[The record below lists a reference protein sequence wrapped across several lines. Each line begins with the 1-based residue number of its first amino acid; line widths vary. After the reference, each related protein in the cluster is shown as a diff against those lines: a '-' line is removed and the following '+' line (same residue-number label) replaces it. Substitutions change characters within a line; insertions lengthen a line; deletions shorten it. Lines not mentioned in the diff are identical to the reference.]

1 MEWGLILTIGAVV
14 VAGLAAVV
22 GLWMERDPNRPP
34 RWAWSLTF
42 LILITTIVTIVTSYN
57 DKLEGDAA
65 EAAAAKRY
73 DDIKRRAELLQDGN
87 ERLEEAAGES
97 KDREEKMGDDI
108 ARMLVKLNDMAKDST
123 DPKVQEMV
131 KAEMAAQSRG
141 NEAVVGKIAQQVKD
155 KGGDPDAVL
164 AAVLPEEELQR
175 VKRNLKQKEERMD
188 VLLDKKAARQK
199 ERALREEA
207 EEKEREKKGKKRGKD
222 DKGDDKDKERA
233 KKEREKEKKEK
244 EKAAES
250 AKPAVSA
257 PPVPSL
263 AAPAPSGSVAA
274 LTSAAAAP
282 PGSAK
287 APRPKRAKK
296 ENGEPA
302 APKAP

>member
-1 MEWGLILTIGAVV
+1 MEWGLILTIGAVL

-65 EAAAAKRY
+65 EAAASKRY
-73 DDIKRRAELLQDGN
+73 EDIKRRAELLQDGN

-108 ARMLVKLNDMAKDST
+108 ARMLVKLNAMASTST
-123 DPKVQEMV
+123 DPAVQELV

-155 KGGDPDAVL
+155 SGGDPDTVL

-188 VLLDKKAARQK
+188 ALLDKKAARKK
-199 ERALREEA
+199 ERSLREEA
-207 EEKEREKKGKKRGKD
+207 EEKEQEKKGKKRGKD
-222 DKGDDKDKERA
+222 DKGDDRDKERA
-233 KKEREKEKKEK
+233 KKEREKEKKEKEQK

-263 AAPAPSGSVAA
+263 APPTV
-274 LTSAAAAP
+274 SASAAAP

-287 APRPKRAKK
+287 APKPKKAKK
-296 ENGEPA
+296 EPAEPA

>member
-1 MEWGLILTIGAVV
+1 MEWGLLLTIGAVV
-14 VAGLAAVV
+14 IAGLAAVV

-34 RWAWSLTF
+34 RWAWSLTI
-42 LILITTIVTIVTSYN
+42 LILITTIVTVVTAYN

-73 DDIKRRAELLQDGN
+73 EDIKRRAELLQDGN

-108 ARMLVKLNDMAKDST
+108 ARMLVKLNAMASAST
-123 DPKVQEMV
+123 DPAVKELV

-155 KGGDPDAVL
+155 SGGDPDTVL

-188 VLLDKKAARQK
+188 TLLEKKAARKK

-207 EEKEREKKGKKRGKD
+207 EEKEQEKKGKKRGKD
-222 DKGDDKDKERA
+222 DKDDDKDKERA

-244 EKAAES
+244 EQKEKEKAADS
-250 AKPAVSA
+250 AKPVASA

-263 AAPAPSGSVAA
+263 APPTASGS
-274 LTSAAAAP
+274 AAAP

-287 APRPKRAKK
+287 APKQKKAKK
-296 ENGEPA
+296 ENAEPA